1 MGLHPRGREG
11 SLRPTGSGVVAP
23 RRYGR
28 VAEVVRTAR
37 SWRAWRCARLLEGSR
52 VEVGQ
57 PGESHVTQLISPAI
71 SETEHQTASGRRGSA
86 GGVSSQK
93 S

>member
-37 SWRAWRCARLLEGSR
+37 SWRAWRCARLSEWSR
-52 VEVGQ
+52 VEVGRTRRDPRHTARQ
-57 PGESHVTQLISPAI
+57 VIVWCAFGFVLHHATTISII
-71 SETEHQTASGRRGSA
+71 STISI
-86 GGVSSQK
+86 
-93 S
+93 